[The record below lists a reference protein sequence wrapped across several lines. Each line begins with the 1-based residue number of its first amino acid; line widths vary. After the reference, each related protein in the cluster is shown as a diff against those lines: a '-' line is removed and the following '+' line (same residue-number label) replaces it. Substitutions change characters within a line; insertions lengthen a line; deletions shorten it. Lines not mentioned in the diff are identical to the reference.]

1 MIVLTV
7 DEIVLLHGKLLRAT
21 VEHQACVTLVCWN
34 LPYWVSTLAS
44 EIQNGIQLLRQ
55 KRHGWP
61 LLW

>member
-7 DEIVLLHGKLLRAT
+7 DKIVLLHGKLLRAT
-21 VEHQACVTLVCWN
+21 GGMLGCVTPVCWN